1 VIFES
6 TQPGLTKSLWT
17 LEVELGLVASELNDA
32 SFNPLISTHTS
43 MNIARHQVGVTVHSK
58 QGVYFCP
65 TVIQRI
71 AADIF
76 AYVVERA
83 QVVVSSVSYPDNK
96 GNEV

>member
-1 VIFES
+1 
-6 TQPGLTKSLWT
+6 
-17 LEVELGLVASELNDA
+17 
-32 SFNPLISTHTS
+32 